1 MIAKS
6 LKMLCGSLRKF
17 ACGSSPIPPSDF
29 RIAGSCGV
37 AGSEGSEIASL
48 AHAIHL
54 AGKLDRETL
63 LAEFTSYVSTN
74 FDEAEFARSFA
85 IVHKVFH
92 DWMDQ

>member
-1 MIAKS
+1 MND
-6 LKMLCGSLRKF
+6 
-17 ACGSSPIPPSDF
+17 SPIQT
-29 RIAGSCGV
+29 
-37 AGSEGSEIASL
+37 L

-63 LAEFTSYVSTN
+63 LAEFTSYVSAN

-85 IVHKVFH
+85 TVHKVFH

>member
-1 MIAKS
+1 MND
-6 LKMLCGSLRKF
+6 
-17 ACGSSPIPPSDF
+17 SPIQ
-29 RIAGSCGV
+29 
-37 AGSEGSEIASL
+37 SL

-63 LAEFTSYVSTN
+63 LAEFSQFVSAN

-85 IVHKVFH
+85 TVHKVFH